1 MAIAKRSFRRLLITS
16 VLAAGVAAGA
26 PAFFGS
32 SGALHQWTGLDFGYL
47 VRPLALF
54 GILLLL
60 SRLVL
65 WVYLA
70 PRLVWRPVIAH
81 RPRRI
86 PMFTTVHRLLA
97 DSGWIALISGLLAAV
112 PQLPATISA
121 HPQSADLTS
130 ATAYLEAFDSLSLW
144 VIFLLVPFAIVRAAT
159 EVLPRLGI
167 IVGSPRSRIVALSVA
182 YLLLANGGV
191 LSAAFELSG
200 SGILLALG
208 AALGA
213 SYVAPVL
220 RVVVESPLPPR
231 PALLAR
237 GSLLL
242 AEAACVV
249 ALLLVVPAL
258 TSALETVLTQQYA
271 ELESLESYLALLDSL
286 AFWSMAVLAPF
297 ALVQLSGVFWPIAR
311 RILGFPIRHMIL
323 LAGVYVLFADNG
335 ILLTAFQVPV
345 RQFMVVLTLALAL
358 SYGSSVLMN
367 IANMQPSGR
376 LGRSA
381 TIAAPAARAVAL
393 ALVPAMVVWVCLN
406 HLPVASA
413 RLLDHSPTHSFAEV
427 HLPHF
432 ARWFEARYAIA
443 GLCFA
448 TGLALTFPR
457 VLQVSSPHYRPLLAA
472 IGFGAAGCLAWIAG
486 AGLSPL
492 GHGYPLVAAIIAAG
506 LFSLALTQLASYY
519 FNASNPLVAGV
530 ARWLYESKTRGFI
543 LGASTAFYGL
553 LLRPVAYEL
562 LWFAA
567 LYEYLAVLVLM
578 LLALLRIGNL
588 IRRDADAPNDP
599 PPAWPRWS
607 HHRQVLQVKVDP
619 RSELMSRLQDRFIQS
634 GDWKPLWTYLVGL
647 LYRSEAPLGA
657 VRAVGRPLR
666 TSASSTRPWTL
677 PGLQQR
683 AKARRMTALV
693 ESMKAA
699 EQALATPS
707 RPLPPLDEET
717 VRRAA
722 APYVE
727 TGADPEILA
736 AILIAAHLQK
746 GDDLEVVA
754 DRWFPLVNA
763 PEPSPQWF
771 HPPWARAQMMTR
783 DKSARLHTVDE
794 AVDYFFGNTS
804 QRVAFSPGT
813 TA

>member
-16 VLAAGVAAGA
+16 VLAVGLVVGA
-26 PAFFGS
+26 PALLGS
-32 SGALHQWTGLDFGYL
+32 GGALHQWTGLDFGY
-47 VRPLALF
+47 VARPLALF

-60 SRLVL
+60 SRIVL

-86 PMFTTVHRLLA
+86 PMFTMAHRLLA
-97 DSGWIALISGLLAAV
+97 DSGWIALISGLLASV
-112 PQLPATISA
+112 PRLPATISA

-130 ATAYLEAFDSLSLW
+130 ATAYLEAFESLSLW
-144 VIFLLVPFAIVRAAT
+144 VIFLLAPFVIVRAAT

-167 IVGSPRSRIVALSVA
+167 IVGSPRSRIVALCMA

-191 LSAAFELSG
+191 LSAAFDLSG
-200 SGILLALG
+200 SAVLVVLG
-208 AALGA
+208 AALGVSYIA
-213 SYVAPVL
+213 SAL
-220 RVVVESPLPPR
+220 RVIAGAPLPPR
-231 PALLAR
+231 GGLLAR
-237 GSLLL
+237 GSSLV
-242 AEAACVV
+242 AEAGWVV

-258 TSALETVLTQQYA
+258 TSALETVLSQRYA
-271 ELESLESYLALLDSL
+271 EMESLESYLALLDSL

-297 ALVQLSGVFWPIAR
+297 ALVQVTGVFWPIAR

-381 TIAAPAARAVAL
+381 AIAAPAARAVAL
-393 ALVPAMVVWVCLN
+393 AVVPAMVVWVFLN

-413 RLLDHSPTHSFAEV
+413 RLLDHSPTHSFAET

-448 TGLALTFPR
+448 AGLGLILPR
-457 VLQVSSPHYRPLLAA
+457 VLPASYLRYRPLLAA
-472 IGFGAAGCLAWIAG
+472 IGYGAAGCLAWIAG

-492 GHGYPLVAAIIAAG
+492 GHGYPLVGAIIAAG
-506 LFSLALTQLASYY
+506 LFSLVLTQFSGYLS
-519 FNASNPLVAGV
+519 NASSPLVASV
-530 ARWLYESKTRGFI
+530 ARWLYESKTRGFA
-543 LGASTAFYGL
+543 LGASAAFYGL
-553 LLRPVAYEL
+553 LLRPVAYEV

-567 LYEYLAVLVLM
+567 LYEYLAVLLLM
-578 LLALLRIGNL
+578 LLALLHIGNWV
-588 IRRDADAPNDP
+588 RRDADAPNDP

-607 HHRQVLQVKVDP
+607 HHRQLLEVKVDP
-619 RSELMSRLQDRFIQS
+619 RSELMSRLQNRFVQS
-634 GDWKPLWTYLVGL
+634 GDWKPMWTYLVGL

-666 TSASSTRPWTL
+666 TCASSSVHWTL
-677 PGLQQR
+677 PGLQHR
-683 AKARRMTALV
+683 AKAKRMTALV
-693 ESMKAA
+693 ESMNAA

-707 RPLPPLDEET
+707 RPLPPVDEET
-717 VRRAA
+717 IRRAA

-736 AILIAAHLQK
+736 AILIAAHFQK
-746 GDDLEVVA
+746 GDDLEVAA
-754 DRWFPLVNA
+754 DRLFPLVNA
-763 PEPSPQWF
+763 PDPSPQWF
-771 HPPWARAQMMTR
+771 HSPWTRVPMTTMDR
-783 DKSARLHTVDE
+783 SARLRTVNA

-804 QRVAFSPGT
+804 QRGAFSLST
-813 TA
+813 SA